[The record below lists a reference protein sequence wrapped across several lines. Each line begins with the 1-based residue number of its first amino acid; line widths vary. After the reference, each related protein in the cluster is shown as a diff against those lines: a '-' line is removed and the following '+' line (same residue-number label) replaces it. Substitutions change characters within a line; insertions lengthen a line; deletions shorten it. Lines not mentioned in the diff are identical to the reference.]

1 MINERNHAVEV
12 SSDILA
18 PVLFGHTEQ
27 IAFILSSIKT
37 NKIPN
42 AWLFH
47 GPLGIGK
54 ASLALNVAKILSNID
69 LTKPDCGGGI
79 SESDIRNPKTSFNSV
94 SYTHLR
100 AHET

>member
-69 LTKPDCGGGI
+69 FGKALMFHSPFLMLKRLSVFILPLAMSS
-79 SESDIRNPKTSFNSV
+79 SE
-94 SYTHLR
+94 
-100 AHET
+100 